1 MAALGRYMVD
11 AVILEGRSPI
21 ELARSHRISQS
32 WIYELV
38 ARFRQG
44 GYPALEP
51 HSRRPHSF
59 PHQIS
64 PQVQAAI
71 LELRQELAAA
81 GHDAGAHTI
90 AHHLKG
96 KVEEV
101 PSVATIWRTLRR
113 AGLVTAQ
120 PQKRPRSSFKRF
132 AAELPNEMWQAD
144 ATHWLLADGSEVEI
158 LNLIDD
164 HSRLALA
171 SDAYPTIKAP
181 DVVQTFHV
189 AAQEYGFPAT
199 WLSDNAAVFSGESR
213 RGKVIIEAELD
224 SLGIRCTHSTPY
236 HPQTCGKVER
246 FHQTL
251 KHFLAKQAPSQSLA
265 HLQLQLDAFR
275 AYYNQQ
281 RPHRALSG
289 QTPLTAFNARLK
301 AKPSEPT
308 VTHFRVR
315 KDKVDRFGRVTLRY
329 LNRLRHIG
337 VGCPYKHWPVRIFV
351 AGAFVR
357 VVTEDGQL
365 LRELTIDPTRDYQAI
380 GPTTTVFRYHPTQA
394 SGMT

>member
-1 MAALGRYMVD
+1 MALARYMVD

-21 ELARSHRISQS
+21 ALARSHGISQS
-32 WIYELV
+32 WIYELLT
-38 ARFRQG
+38 RYRQG

-51 HSRRPHSF
+51 RSRRPRSC
-59 PHQIS
+59 PHQTGS
-64 PQVQAAI
+64 DVQAAI
-71 LELRQELAAA
+71 IDSRHELAAA
-81 GHDAGAHTI
+81 GHDAGADTI
-90 AHHLKG
+90 AHHLVG
-96 KVEEV
+96 KVDHV
-101 PSVATIWRTLRR
+101 PSVVTIWRVLRR
-113 AGLVTAQ
+113 AGLVTPQ

-132 AAELPNEMWQAD
+132 EADLPNEMWQAD
-144 ATHWLLADGSEVEI
+144 ATHWLLANGTDVEI

-164 HSRLALA
+164 HSRLVLA
-171 SDAYPTIKAP
+171 SDAYPTIKAA

-189 AAQEYGFPAT
+189 AAQEYGFPAI

-213 RGKVIIEAELD
+213 RGKVIIEAELEN
-224 SLGIRCTHSTPY
+224 LGIRCIHSTPY

-251 KHFLAKQAPSQSLA
+251 KRFLTKQAPPQSLA

-275 AYYNQQ
+275 TYYNQH
-281 RPHRALSG
+281 RPHRALGG
-289 QTPLTAFNARLK
+289 QTPLAAFNARLK
-301 AKPSEPT
+301 AKPAEPT

-337 VGCPYKHWPVRIFV
+337 LGCPYKHWPVRIFV
-351 AGAFVR
+351 AGAYVR
-357 VVTEDGQL
+357 IVTEDGQL
-365 LRELTIDPTRDYQAI
+365 LRELTIDPTRDYQAL
-380 GPTTTVFRYHPTQA
+380 GATTTFFRYHPTQA